1 MGEGNT
7 CPRLVARRGGDGVI
21 TCFSCVKDDPVFQ
34 ECLDDLARALDN
46 IGYNSWNSYCPCCGK
61 RLEVKE

>member
-1 MGEGNT
+1 M
-7 CPRLVARRGGDGVI
+7 RGGDGVI

>member
-1 MGEGNT
+1 M
-7 CPRLVARRGGDGVI
+7 I
-21 TCFSCVKDDPVFQ
+21 TCFSCVSDDPVFQ

-46 IGYNSWNSYCPCCGK
+46 IGYNSWIYYCPCCGK